1 MLRRMYVVDDK
12 KNAWLHLVL
21 KVHGTVLPRIWP
33 RVATVTLF
41 AIVLTILHEWKIK
54 GLVTLT
60 PTPFTL
66 IGLPLGIFLGFRNS
80 ASYDRFWEGRKLW
93 GALVNTSRTAA
104 RQYLLYVGPQRDGVP
119 ADPRNEQEHAEL
131 EAFRKTLV
139 ARTIAFVHALRIA
152 LRDEDVGQLGAYLG
166 AAEVE
171 ELRSERNITT
181 AITFRTGQLVQGAWK
196 RGWIHPWHL
205 GMFEGTLTTLTDIH
219 GACERIKS
227 TPVPF
232 SYIALIHRIVAVY
245 CFVLPLGLIDTLH
258 EYTPLA
264 VAMVSY
270 ALFGL
275 DAIGDEIEDPFG
287 SDTNDLPLLQM
298 STNIEIN
305 LRQRMGEQELP
316 AAVKPVRGVLL

>member
-1 MLRRMYVVDDK
+1 MYVLDEK
-12 KNAWLHLVL
+12 KNVWLHLIF
-21 KVHGTVLPRIWP
+21 KIRGTVLPRIWP
-33 RVATVTLF
+33 RVVTVTVV
-41 AIVLTILHEWKIK
+41 AVVLTVLHEWKIK

-104 RQYLLYVGPQRDGVP
+104 RQYLLYIGPQRDGVP
-119 ADPRNEQEHAEL
+119 VQPQNPQELAEL
-131 EAFRKTLV
+131 ETLRKTLV
-139 ARTIAFVHALRIA
+139 MRTIAFVHALRIA
-152 LRDEDVGQLGAYLG
+152 LRGEDVEQLEPFLE
-166 AAEVE
+166 AAEVKQ
-171 ELRSERNITT
+171 LRQEKNITT
-181 AITFRTGQLVQGAWK
+181 AITFRTGQMLHGAWK

-205 GMFEGTLTTLTDIH
+205 PIFEGTLATLTDIH
-219 GACERIKS
+219 GACERIRA

-232 SYIALIHRIVAVY
+232 SYIALIHRLVAVY

-258 EYTPLA
+258 QYTPLA

-287 SDTNDLPLLQM
+287 MDTNDLPLLQM
-298 STNIEIN
+298 STAIEIN
-305 LRQRMGEQELP
+305 LRQRLGETDLP
-316 AAVKPVRGVLL
+316 AGVQPVRGILY